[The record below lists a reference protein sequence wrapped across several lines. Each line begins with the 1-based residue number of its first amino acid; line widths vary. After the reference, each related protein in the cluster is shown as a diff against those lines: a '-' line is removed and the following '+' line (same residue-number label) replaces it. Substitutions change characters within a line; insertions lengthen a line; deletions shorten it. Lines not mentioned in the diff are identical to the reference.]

1 MIDYDKIKIQK
12 LDDEVWPVG
21 DVEDIGP
28 FFKLWK
34 TIQGKC
40 GRGTLEVEPAWGSFR
55 RFYEWASKEAPDED
69 MELLFGHPE
78 KEYYNDRRWR
88 LKSKMDA
95 NDRSVIREAE
105 AFFITK
111 QLKDELDETWIALS
125 FRAEGEDPYW
135 RAKPDFPALLRG
147 VRGNLAKLQ
156 VEYGDPEHAAGLKA
170 HLTKL
175 VTLVEQ
181 QIPVTE
187 KLVIRPVITT
197 VPEGAA
203 IAEYAPTTSAVY
215 LPQSAK
221 PKPPVP
227 QVPPTTSYLAEIAE
241 AIAKACEY
249 AGEDITSEEI
259 YSTYWQLQDEYLWA
273 HQQVPKWEYGTIRD
287 TLEDLVRGRQSPL
300 QRLEAVSDAVTAVSS
315 AVTLLDQRQRDVEA
329 ALEVRCEVEK
339 RHQLRIQEL
348 IESAATVDEAL
359 QGILPQVTSEFEKV
373 WETID
378 ASAQAMK
385 ALSDAVHRIEESLVA
400 EKRDRLMSFPTGV
413 KQALTPP
420 SKLNPLGEAVQA
432 AAPQADADAYKWV
445 KPVID
450 KAVEPEAAAPV
461 SQQEVVIIGLLGP
474 QARDIET
481 RLGDKFAFTFYSTDT
496 KSQRLQNGC
505 KDKVVVV
512 MTGFMAHRTYEAV
525 KKVASRIVHSNGG
538 ISGLERDLT
547 ELYGSLTANAA

>member
-1 MIDYDKIKIQK
+1 MIDYTKLKIQK

-21 DVEDIGP
+21 DAADIKP

-40 GRGTLEVEPAWGSFR
+40 GRGTLEVEPAWASFR
-55 RFYEWASKEAPDED
+55 RFYEWASLEAPYREE
-69 MELLFGHPE
+69 MELLFGSPE
-78 KEYYNDRRWR
+78 KDFFNTPSWR
-88 LKSKMDA
+88 LKTKMSSNPA
-95 NDRSVIREAE
+95 SEIKEGG

-111 QLKDELDETWIALS
+111 RLMEELMDVWVILS
-125 FRAEGEDPYW
+125 IVARGEDPYGE
-135 RAKPDFPALLRG
+135 KPDYPAMERM
-147 VRGNLAKLQ
+147 VKGNLAKLQ
-156 VEYGDPEHAAGLKA
+156 TEYGNPEHAAGLKA

-175 VTLVEQ
+175 VGLLEQ
-181 QIPVTE
+181 HSPATE

-197 VPEGAA
+197 VPEGLPT
-203 IAEYAPTTSAVY
+203 IASAGTPTPTAQSQDCWDY
-215 LPQSAK
+215 L
-221 PKPPVP
+221 
-227 QVPPTTSYLAEIAE
+227 TEIAE
-241 AIAKACEY
+241 AIARACEY
-249 AGEDITSEEI
+249 GGEDVASEAI
-259 YSTYWQLQDEYLWA
+259 YNHYFELQDEYLWD
-273 HQQVPKWEYGTIRD
+273 HLQIRHWEYGTIREP
-287 TLEDLVRGRQSPL
+287 LEDMVRGIESPE
-300 QRLEAVSDAVTAVSS
+300 QRLNTIAAAVTAAATTTNRLADSQRRME
-315 AVTLLDQRQRDVEA
+315 AELLDRRLVELRHSRQ
-329 ALEVRCEVEK
+329 LEELTTADATLR
-339 RHQLRIQEL
+339 QLVMDNQ
-348 IESAATVDEAL
+348 A
-359 QGILPQVTSEFEKV
+359 QVTSEFEKV
-373 WETID
+373 WETLD

-432 AAPQADADAYKWV
+432 AAPQADAEAYKWV